1 LIGALSFFTIVGR
14 GRVPAPGDVRWFPVA
29 GLLVGAVVGGA
40 WWGAGE
46 LWPPAVAAAIV
57 VALDLAVTG
66 MLHLDGLA
74 DSADG
79 LLPHMER
86 ARRLE
91 VMRQPDVGA
100 FGVGAVVA
108 LLLLRFAA
116 LASMAPDVGVI
127 AGLWCASRTVMA
139 VGLTALPYARSEGG
153 LASAFGGG
161 RGAWAPVLVV
171 GAAAALAAAVAGEQA
186 QGAVTVA
193 VAALGGAAVL
203 AVGRARLGGYTGD
216 VLGAAGLVAET
227 VGLLAASAAW

>member
-1 LIGALSFFTIVGR
+1 VIGALSFFTVLGR
-14 GRVPAPGDVRWFPVA
+14 GRPPGPGDVVWFPVV

-46 LWPPAVAAAIV
+46 LWPPVVAAALV
-57 VALDLAVTG
+57 VVVDLALTG

-79 LLPHMER
+79 LLPHMDRE
-86 ARRLE
+86 RRLA

-100 FGVGAVVA
+100 FGVGAVVGV
-108 LLLLRFAA
+108 LLLRFAA
-116 LASMAPDVGVI
+116 FASMVPDAGLV
-127 AGLWCASRTVMA
+127 AGLWCAGRTVMA
-139 VGLTALPYARSEGG
+139 VGLTSLPYARSGGG
-153 LASAFGGG
+153 LASAFGG
-161 RGAWAPVLVV
+161 RRSWAPVLVLGAV
-171 GAAAALAAAVAGEQA
+171 GSVAAAVAGDQV
-186 QGAVTVA
+186 QGAVAVA